1 MAFHLKIDVQPE
13 VLLVILA
20 VALLGVWR
28 CCRRNEPNLPPVVE
42 VQGFQ
47 IPVDQLIQTKDPR
60 TAYLLLF
67 AAGLVGCH
75 HFYLDRLLHG
85 CLAAITGNFLGVG
98 WLLDLFCIPYYTSS
112 FNRTAAPGAPRD
124 RSCGRLTCY
133 LPLVVCVAV
142 CTLFTVVLGL
152 PSVVHSTGLMDLEQR
167 MAGPGEQVE
176 GLVGLHTLVQNF
188 NILHFPIYGYR
199 FAENPQFLTK
209 QPFASGTGG
218 NPYVILEIDRE
229 ANPEEIQKAYD
240 AQLREVE
247 SSQDCRAEKNSKA
260 CKRKKKDLKKALD
273 FAMKKQGKSTTG
285 TTGAGTSRDSA
296 KERRA
301 KRRAKSKDEDSIDQW
316 FDQRREEWDAFF
328 EEVREGTAGIFKRDQ
343 RDKAASEEL

>member
-1 MAFHLKIDVQPE
+1 VTWSDT
-13 VLLVILA
+13 
-20 VALLGVWR
+20 
-28 CCRRNEPNLPPVVE
+28 
-42 VQGFQ
+42 GFQ
-47 IPVDQLIQTKDPR
+47 DPR

-124 RSCGRLTCY
+124 RSCGRLLCY
-133 LPLVVCVAV
+133 LPLVACVAT

-167 MAGPGEQVE
+167 MAG
-176 GLVGLHTLVQNF
+176 
-188 NILHFPIYGYR
+188 
-199 FAENPQFLTK
+199 
-209 QPFASGTGG
+209 TGG
-218 NPYVILEIDRE
+218 NPYVILGIDRE
-229 ANPEEIQKAYD
+229 ADSEEIQKAYD

-247 SSQDCRAEKNSKA
+247 SSQDCKAEKNGKA
-260 CKRKKKDLKKALD
+260 CRRKKKDLKKALD

-285 TTGAGTSRDSA
+285 TTGTTGT
-296 KERRA
+296 
-301 KRRAKSKDEDSIDQW
+301 
-316 FDQRREEWDAFF
+316 
-328 EEVREGTAGIFKRDQ
+328 T
-343 RDKAASEEL
+343 